1 MPCKHKTTDELA
13 DQDYSTGAEQEMTDA
28 KNPPMVAT
36 FLMPTIVELSK
47 ANLRLLWIK
56 WLRTFTAVVSA
67 P

>member
-1 MPCKHKTTDELA
+1 MSYKYKTTDQLV

-47 ANLRLLWIK
+47 ANLTLLWIK